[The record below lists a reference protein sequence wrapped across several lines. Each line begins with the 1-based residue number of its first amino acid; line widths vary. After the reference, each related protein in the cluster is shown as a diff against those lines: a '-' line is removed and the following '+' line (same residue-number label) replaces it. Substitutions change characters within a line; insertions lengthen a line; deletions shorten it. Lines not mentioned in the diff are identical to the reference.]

1 MIEVCAVGLGGFV
14 GAIARYGLSGLVHTR
29 YAGSFPL
36 GTLVV
41 NVLGCLV
48 IGALLSLVETRP
60 LLHPRA
66 RLFLV
71 MGLLGSFT
79 TFSTLG
85 FETLQLLRDREV
97 AGALLNVGAN
107 VVLGVGAVAVGWM
120 GVRWVGV

>member
-14 GAIARYGLSGLVHTR
+14 GAIARYGLSGLVHGR
-29 YAGSFPL
+29 YAGGFPL

-48 IGALLSLVETRP
+48 IGALLSLVESRP
-60 LLHPRA
+60 LLHPLA
-66 RLFLV
+66 HLFLV

-85 FETLQLLRDREV
+85 YETLQLLRDREL
-97 AGALLNVGAN
+97 ATALLNVGAN
-107 VVLGVGAVAVGWM
+107 VVFGVGAAWAGWV
-120 GVRWVGV
+120 GVRWVAV